1 MAGLVR
7 ANGLSVAQRL
17 QIYANNTRLGLLA
30 TLQATYPVV
39 ERLGG
44 PDWFAHSARRYQ
56 QQCPSR
62 CGDLQ
67 YVGERYAAFLRA
79 DLADTPHDYFADV
92 ARLEWAYQQALIAAE
107 DVPLVPG
114 ELLDVHADDYESLVF
129 TPRRALRLVASD
141 WPLLKIW
148 RANQIDTAASVTPG
162 NPDSVSHESV
172 NLDDGASSLLV
183 MRRADHVELRELSAD
198 CHELL
203 ALLIR
208 GVTLGVASEQT
219 LSAYPQFDLGA
230 SLRQIVSLQVLSACH
245 VDRPAAPHPAI
256 AFAEPWSNA

>member
-1 MAGLVR
+1 MLSLRDTQRAFLSAALTGNSACMAGLVR
-7 ANGLSVAQRL
+7 ENGLSVAQRL

-44 PDWFAHSARRYQ
+44 PEWFAHSARRYQ

-114 ELLDVHADDYESLVF
+114 ELLDVHADD
-129 TPRRALRLVASD
+129 
-141 WPLLKIW
+141 
-148 RANQIDTAASVTPG
+148 
-162 NPDSVSHESV
+162 
-172 NLDDGASSLLV
+172 
-183 MRRADHVELRELSAD
+183 
-198 CHELL
+198 
-203 ALLIR
+203 
-208 GVTLGVASEQT
+208 
-219 LSAYPQFDLGA
+219 
-230 SLRQIVSLQVLSACH
+230 
-245 VDRPAAPHPAI
+245 
-256 AFAEPWSNA
+256 